1 MTATPQPP
9 WAPAPAPRWG
19 AGRIVALV
27 FGILLLL
34 PGLALLFGGGVLLW
48 ADTVERNDDGYVFSE
63 RDAFATDQYALVS
76 DRIDLETG
84 ADWVPLSAAL
94 GTARVEVTATGPT
107 DEVFVGIAPV
117 ADGEAY
123 LQDVGRTIIAD
134 LGFDNP
140 TRTTTNGDAPSGPPA
155 DQDFWVAQ
163 SSGAGTQTVSWAP
176 ADGTWMLVVM
186 NADGSADV
194 SVDARLGATVPALD
208 GLAWGLLGAG
218 AFCTIV
224 AVVLLVMAARR
235 PARYTGPPSAF
246 PAAYPPAAPPPGWTP
261 PTPADRTT
269 AADARPGSATTGP
282 PPRRP
287 DNG

>member
-1 MTATPQPP
+1 MTATPQPQ
-9 WAPAPAPRWG
+9 WTAAPAPRWG

-27 FGILLLL
+27 LGILLLL
-34 PGLALLFGGGVLLW
+34 PGLALLFGGGALLW
-48 ADTVERNDDGYVFSE
+48 ADTAWRNDDGYVFSDRE
-63 RDAFATDQYALVS
+63 AFATDQYALVS
-76 DRIDLETG
+76 DRIDLATG
-84 ADWVPLSAAL
+84 ADWVPVSAAL

-107 DEVFVGIAPV
+107 DEVFVGIAPA

-123 LQDVGRTIIAD
+123 LQDVGRTVIAD

-140 TRTTTNGDAPSGPPA
+140 ARTTTNGGAPSGPPA

-163 SSGAGTQTVSWAP
+163 SSGAGTQSVSWSP

-186 NADGSADV
+186 NADGSAAV

-224 AVVLLVMAARR
+224 AVVVLALVIRG
-235 PARYTGPPSAF
+235 PARYTGPPSTF
-246 PAAYPPAAPPPGWTP
+246 PAAYPTAGPPPGWTP
-261 PTPADRTT
+261 PAPPDRTT
-269 AADARPGSATTGP
+269 AADARPDATTSGP
-282 PPRRP
+282 PPHRP
-287 DNG
+287 ESG